1 MLDQENSQRVIVQD
15 VHMPFFSMVV
25 FMVKWAIAAI
35 PAFLILIILGV
46 LTSGI
51 FGGLLR
57 DKIVVITDQSVGT
70 VKNMPVN
77 SVGLRVDL
85 FQGR

>member
-15 VHMPFFSMVV
+15 IHMPFFSMVV

-46 LTSGI
+46 LRRAYWVGSSGTRQ
-51 FGGLLR
+51 L
-57 DKIVVITDQSVGT
+57 S
-70 VKNMPVN
+70 
-77 SVGLRVDL
+77 
-85 FQGR
+85 

>member
-15 VHMPFFSMVV
+15 IHMPFFSMVV

-51 FGGLLR
+51 LGGLLR
-57 DKIVVITDQSVGT
+57 DKTVVITDHTDHSAGT
-70 VKNMPVN
+70 VDPIMG
-77 SVGLRVDL
+77 SVQHR
-85 FQGR
+85 